1 MTVISGRY
9 IVSVFY
15 FKTCS
20 ASRAIFVLKREWSG
34 VFPSVVMAF
43 MNRKL
48 INQTKIDCAVAAVE
62 STNTFG
68 GF

>member
-1 MTVISGRY
+1 MISGRY

-20 ASRAIFVLKREWSG
+20 ASRAIFALKRDWSG
-34 VFPSVVMAF
+34 VFPSAVIAF

-48 INQTKIDCAVAAVE
+48 IINQTKIDCAVAAVE